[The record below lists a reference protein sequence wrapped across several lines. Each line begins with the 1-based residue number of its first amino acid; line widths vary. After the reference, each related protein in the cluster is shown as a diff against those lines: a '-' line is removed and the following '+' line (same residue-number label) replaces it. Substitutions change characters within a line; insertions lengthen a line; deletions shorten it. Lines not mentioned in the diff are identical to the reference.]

1 MIDRRIF
8 LAAALAAAIAQTG
21 SQPMPAPLSMF
32 ELRQYTL
39 YGGRRDELIGLFER
53 EFVAPQDAVG
63 AQVLGTFTDLDD
75 PDRFVWLR
83 GFTDMAARFE
93 ALTAFYGGPVWQAH
107 RSAANA
113 TMVDSGNV
121 LLLRPGRGAWPAAQ
135 PSGTAGLVRI
145 AIHYLGGVDP
155 AAFLAYFEQAMT
167 PAVAA
172 AGGSVETILLTSPE
186 RNSFTRLPVRE
197 GEPALIWLTRF
208 ESRTREEGFARRL
221 SQRSGWRDAAPEAVL
236 PALMRKPEILRL
248 APTRGSRLR

>member
-1 MIDRRIF
+1 
-8 LAAALAAAIAQTG
+8 
-21 SQPMPAPLSMF
+21 MPAVLNLF

-53 EFVAPQDAVG
+53 EFITPQDAVG
-63 AQVLGTFTDLDD
+63 AHVLGTFTDLDD

-93 ALTAFYGGPVWQAH
+93 ALTAFYGGPAWQAH

-113 TMVDSGNV
+113 TMVDSDNV
-121 LLLRPGRGAWPAAQ
+121 LMLRLGRGAWPAVRTNGQ
-135 PSGTAGLVRI
+135 GSLVRL

-155 AAFLAYFEQAMT
+155 TAFLAFFEQAMA
-167 PAVAA
+167 PSVAA
-172 AGGSVETILLTSPE
+172 AGGTVETILLTSAE
-186 RNSFTRLPVRE
+186 RNSFTRLPIRE
-197 GEPALIWLTRF
+197 AEPALIWLARF
-208 ESRTREEGFARRL
+208 EDRAQEEGFAHRL
-221 SQRSGWRDAAPEAVL
+221 SQQSGWRDAAPAAVL